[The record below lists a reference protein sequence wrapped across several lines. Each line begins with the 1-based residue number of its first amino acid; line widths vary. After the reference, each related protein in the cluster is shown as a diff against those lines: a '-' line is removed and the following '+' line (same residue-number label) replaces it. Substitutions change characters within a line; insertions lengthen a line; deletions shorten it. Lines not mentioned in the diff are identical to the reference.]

1 MDTYQVSD
9 LRKNP
14 APIMARV
21 RDDRVVAQITR
32 HNDVVLFMVPI
43 EGYVAWARAS
53 RGQPDAVA
61 ATVGDIAAE
70 LGFTA
75 AAVSAIV
82 THLCNHPEWGRGR
95 VVLVEDREAPSMTW
109 IHRDAAVEIA
119 RLLAADPEAGDA
131 G

>member
-32 HNDVVLFMVPI
+32 HNDAVLYMVPI
-43 EGYVAWARAS
+43 EGYIAWARAS

-61 ATVGDIAAE
+61 AAVGDIAAE
-70 LGFTA
+70 LGIAVPAVTA
-75 AAVSAIV
+75 LVAQLSDD
-82 THLCNHPEWGRGR
+82 WGRGR
-95 VVLVEDREAPSMTW
+95 VVLTWEPGYPSQSL
-109 IHRDAAVEIA
+109 IHRDAVEEIA